1 MTKTPVQN
9 LEQLISARDEAM
21 EKVRAWWHAGL
32 LAGQF
37 RDHTK
42 APAWPEYLAAFAA
55 LDEARE
61 VRAIGYRV
69 SDHGLITG

>member
-1 MTKTPVQN
+1 MIEN

-21 EKVRAWWHAGL
+21 EKVRAWWDAGL
-32 LAGQF
+32 LAAGQF

-55 LDEARE
+55 LDEARAKSAGDGLE
-61 VRAIGYRV
+61 VE
-69 SDHGLITG
+69 

>member
-1 MTKTPVQN
+1 MIEN
-9 LEQLISARDEAM
+9 LEQLIAAREEAM
-21 EKVRAWWHAGL
+21 EKVRAWWDAGL

-61 VRAIGYRV
+61 VCAIGDRR
-69 SDHGLITG
+69 I